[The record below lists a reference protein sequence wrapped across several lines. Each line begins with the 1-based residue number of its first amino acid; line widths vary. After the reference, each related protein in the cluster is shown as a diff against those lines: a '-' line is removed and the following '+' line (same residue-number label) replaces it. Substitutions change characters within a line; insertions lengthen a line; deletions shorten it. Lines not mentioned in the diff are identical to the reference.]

1 MARIFYSSRAMP
13 TRHLFRLRAVLVLGL
28 LAGLG
33 LAGVAPPVE
42 AFCPAPAPA
51 MPARCC
57 ADEAPPRCPS
67 CPSEGRSSCPAP
79 APSRARNAAALEAL
93 LPGSASPEERQDR
106 PSGTTTA
113 APDEAPA
120 APSRSVEAA
129 RRDAVTAASPPLR
142 LLACT
147 FRN

>member
-1 MARIFYSSRAMP
+1 MP
-13 TRHLFRLRAVLVLGL
+13 TRHPFRIRFALVFGL

-33 LAGVAPPVE
+33 LAGATPPVE
-42 AFCPAPAPA
+42 ALCPAPAAA

-67 CPSEGRSSCPAP
+67 CPSESRSSCPSP
-79 APSRARNAAALEAL
+79 APSRTRSSAALEAL
-93 LPGSASPEERQDR
+93 LPGSAAPEAREAR
-106 PSGTTTA
+106 PSETATA
-113 APDEAPA
+113 APEEAIA
-120 APSRSVEAA
+120 ALVRTDTAS
-129 RRDAVTAASPPLR
+129 RRDAVTAASPPPR